1 MIVYDK
7 IGKQIIWATQL
18 YPILQNFCIEKK
30 PNNNKYSGKIKNT
43 CIKTKDLCVFELFS
57 FAY

>member
-30 PNNNKYSGKIKNT
+30 KTTTNT
-43 CIKTKDLCVFELFS
+43 VAK
-57 FAY
+57 

>member
-30 PNNNKYSGKIKNT
+30 TQQQQIQWQNKKY
-43 CIKTKDLCVFELFS
+43 L
-57 FAY
+57 Y

>member
-30 PNNNKYSGKIKNT
+30 TTTNT
-43 CIKTKDLCVFELFS
+43 VAK
-57 FAY
+57 